1 MLRPFDYYKA
11 GTLEEASRLLLEHE
25 NARPLAGGTDL
36 LVKLR
41 DGKSA
46 YPTVIDIK
54 GLDDLK
60 GIRMEDEILS
70 IGALA
75 TVTDILESPL
85 LCGPYELL
93 KESAEVFGCL
103 EIRHRATVGGSIAH
117 ASPGGEFGSPMM
129 VLKAM
134 VELYGPEGK
143 RTLPVADFIT
153 GPTRTA
159 IKPGEI
165 LVRILVPKYPEST
178 VSAYRRR
185 SRIAGMD
192 LASMNMAVLITD
204 APDQVSRRFRVAAGA
219 VAATPIRLDAAEE
232 ILNGS
237 PLTDA
242 TIKEAARKA
251 NEGLNPRASS
261 LRATPEYKKD
271 MIYIL
276 LKRILADLLGS
287 SPQGR
292 SGGEQSDDAR
302 DKTYG

>member
-1 MLRPFDYYKA
+1 
-11 GTLEEASRLLLEHE
+11 
-25 NARPLAGGTDL
+25 
-36 LVKLR
+36 
-41 DGKSA
+41 
-46 YPTVIDIK
+46 
-54 GLDDLK
+54 
-60 GIRMEDEILS
+60 
-70 IGALA
+70 
-75 TVTDILESPL
+75 
-85 LCGPYELL
+85 
-93 KESAEVFGCL
+93 
-103 EIRHRATVGGSIAH
+103 
-117 ASPGGEFGSPMM
+117 
-129 VLKAM
+129 
-134 VELYGPEGK
+134 
-143 RTLPVADFIT
+143 
-153 GPTRTA
+153 
-159 IKPGEI
+159 
-165 LVRILVPKYPEST
+165 
-178 VSAYRRR
+178 
-185 SRIAGMD
+185 
-192 LASMNMAVLITD
+192 
-204 APDQVSRRFRVAAGA
+204 VAAGA